1 VGYPGSGPIR
11 PQPPSAAETDLARE
25 LLGTPVMHHHRA
37 LRGLA
42 CALSLLLAC
51 TDKGGDTTEETG
63 TEGTQTTDAATTD
76 AQTTETQPT
85 DAQTTETQPTDA
97 QTTDSET
104 GAPVAGC
111 ECADGDPC
119 SVELCETASLVE
131 DEDTG
136 GQDETQLELA
146 LTCAL
151 EALRDRKVGHIGWHV
166 RSGAG
171 QIDEHGHFEMFGDGT
186 ARSTRGGVAD
196 LCEWIVDDVTV
207 VTLKDP
213 SVFAG
218 CLTEPAIEKR
228 FACLLQAELDYQ
240 STCVEGETDCS
251 GV

>member
-1 VGYPGSGPIR
+1 
-11 PQPPSAAETDLARE
+11 
-25 LLGTPVMHHHRA
+25 MHNHRA

-85 DAQTTETQPTDA
+85 DAQTTDV
-97 QTTDSET
+97 ET

-228 FACLLQAELDYQ
+228 FSCLRQAELDYQ